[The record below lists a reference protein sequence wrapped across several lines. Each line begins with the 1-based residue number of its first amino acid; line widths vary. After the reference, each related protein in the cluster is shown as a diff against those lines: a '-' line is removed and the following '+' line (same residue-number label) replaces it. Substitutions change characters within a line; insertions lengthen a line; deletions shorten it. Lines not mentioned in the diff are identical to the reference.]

1 MLQDSNGLNFA
12 CHSADVDKLRPN
24 PGETSKL
31 LDVED
36 DAFANKVEFDDGDID
51 DEIDPALKEI
61 IDRSVRQI
69 FWLLNTLATFVQ
81 GRYIRI
87 PFLVS
92 GVPHCECTKI
102 YACMKECMQF
112 RANMYILVPNLKF
125 VRIKQK
131 YYFEESLGNN
141 NFSLMSFYSRS
152 MDTGMDLGTTQ
163 QHRNFFKI
171 RTQHNWDAHIN

>member
-1 MLQDSNGLNFA
+1 M
-12 CHSADVDKLRPN
+12 RPH

-31 LDVED
+31 LDAED

-81 GRYIRI
+81 GRYISI

-92 GVPHCECTKI
+92 GAPHCEC
-102 YACMKECMQF
+102 A
-112 RANMYILVPNLKF
+112 
-125 VRIKQK
+125 RI
-131 YYFEESLGNN
+131 
-141 NFSLMSFYSRS
+141 M
-152 MDTGMDLGTTQ
+152 
-163 QHRNFFKI
+163 H
-171 RTQHNWDAHIN
+171 A